1 MKTLLKPLIILAL
14 VLVSAH
20 FWFTTVD
27 FNGVHENIDL
37 KHYRTMAA
45 AAPGILTTA
54 EAPFAYRILPP
65 WMAGVVGKGLEDEL
79 LGFRIVSALAVLFA
93 AMMLYTYLVAKGVRD
108 TTALTMACLAV
119 ISQHVLGSVV
129 FNPFQTCDA
138 LAIGLILVMLICIER
153 ARIVGFVIA
162 SVMGALTRE
171 PCLLMIPVALTY
183 VVWQQRSSRIEVH
196 ENTHSAPSIVQWVA
210 ACVPA
215 IVVAIAVRT
224 FLIAA
229 TNTDW
234 SLGAM
239 VVENAYKFTDPE
251 TWVRLTLFAA
261 APISLFPFVFLRQT
275 RTVLGANVHLVVLLV
290 LVVAS
295 SFLGADTERLVA
307 PAMVVYYLI
316 AARVIDERS
325 SWVINYVLILAALVC
340 SLHPIYAR
348 LSPFTANDGFGSG
361 IGAFYLT
368 SAVTIVAALIAVAVK
383 TRFRTVHR

>member
-1 MKTLLKPLIILAL
+1 MKTYVKPLIILAV
-14 VLVSAH
+14 VLLCAH
-20 FWFTTVD
+20 FWFNTVD
-27 FNGVHENIDL
+27 FNGVHANIDL

-45 AAPGILTTA
+45 AAPGVLTPST
-54 EAPFAYRILPP
+54 APFAYRILPS
-65 WMAGVVGKGLEDEL
+65 WMAGVVGKGLNDEL
-79 LGFRIVSALAVLFA
+79 LGFRIVSVLSVLFA
-93 AMMLYTYLVAKGVRD
+93 AMMLYVYLVSRKVRNI
-108 TTALTMACLAV
+108 TALTMACLAV

-129 FNPFQTCDA
+129 FNPFQICDA
-138 LAIGLILVMLICIER
+138 LAIGLMLAMLLCIER
-153 ARIVGFVIA
+153 AHIFGFFAA
-162 SVMGALTRE
+162 SVIGALTRE

-183 VVWQQRSSRIEVH
+183 VIWQQRSIRSSVFGHVSRSQ
-196 ENTHSAPSIVQWVA
+196 NIVQWIA

-215 IVVAIAVRT
+215 IVVAIVVRA

-251 TWVRLTLFAA
+251 TWARMALFAA

-275 RTVLGANVHLVVLLV
+275 RTVLGENVHLVVLFV

-316 AARVIDERS
+316 TARVMDEHS
-325 SWVINYVLILAALVC
+325 SWVLHYVLVLAALVC
-340 SLHPIYAR
+340 SLHPVYAR
-348 LSPFTANDGFGSG
+348 FSPFTSIDGYGLG

-368 SAVTIVAALIAVAVK
+368 SAMTMVVALIIVIVK
-383 TRFRTVHR
+383 TRYRTVRR